1 MKNIKEIC
9 LILIENIKLIFTK
22 NLIMIRDFVQ
32 DSWYLSSLC

>member
-9 LILIENIKLIFTK
+9 LILIKNIKLIFTK

-32 DSWYLSSLC
+32 DSWYLSFLC